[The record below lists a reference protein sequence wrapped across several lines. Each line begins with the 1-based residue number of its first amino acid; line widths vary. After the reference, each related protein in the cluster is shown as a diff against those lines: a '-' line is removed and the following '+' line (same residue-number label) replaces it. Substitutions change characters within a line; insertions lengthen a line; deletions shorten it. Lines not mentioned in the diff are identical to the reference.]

1 MRHSPFQRQKN
12 SRHIADRLRPGGGGD
27 GSNNRLAD
35 GIPRPPAPPGGRL
48 LRIGGLITLLAGAFW
63 WLGQDRDTLP
73 VTQTLALPGTEPA
86 ATAMAPASAS
96 APTVSK
102 PLPPEAPARPP
113 VAALKP
119 AAPEASIAPSNSL
132 QEANQRAIALASQ
145 GDPRQAASVLEAS
158 LLAHPES
165 GPAFDNLRRLY
176 AGFASQSYQMAIDP
190 AKAQPVVVE
199 LAHAG
204 RNISVQLPSAAA
216 AQTPLK
222 TAQRL
227 PDPQNMPSLPPIQ
240 VAVNSQPVATAAP
253 VLPST
258 PASAPAIVPVPTPD
272 PTPVVAPLPAAAT
285 PAPVA
290 APAPTP
296 LPVVVPE
303 PEPATPKALTAEQR
317 RAATA
322 AVMAAVKD
330 WAKAWSAQNADA
342 YIAAYAPDYHPK
354 GVNRKDWEDYR
365 RLRVTAPK
373 FIQVELTDIKA
384 WLIDNTSM
392 RVSFTQAYA
401 SDTLKAKDKK
411 TLELTLIDNQWRI
424 THESGR

>member
-12 SRHIADRLRPGGGGD
+12 SRHIADRLRPGGGSTD

-35 GIPRPPAPPGGRL
+35 GIPRPPAPPSGRL

-86 ATAMAPASAS
+86 ATAMAPTSAP

-102 PLPPEAPARPP
+102 PLPPEAPVRPA

-119 AAPEASIAPSNSL
+119 AAPEATIAPSNSL
-132 QEANQRAIALASQ
+132 QEANQRAITLASQ

-176 AGFASQSYQMAIDP
+176 AGFASQSYQLAIDP

-204 RNISVQLPSAAA
+204 RNISVQLPTAAS
-216 AQTPLK
+216 AQTALK

-227 PDPQNMPSLPPIQ
+227 PDPQNMPSLPPVQ
-240 VAVNSQPVATAAP
+240 VAVNSQPVVAAPIQNTPPAATPTPEPATAVVAAIPAP
-253 VLPST
+253 V
-258 PASAPAIVPVPTPD
+258 
-272 PTPVVAPLPAAAT
+272 T

-290 APAPTP
+290 APVPTP
-296 LPVVVPE
+296 TPAPVVAPE

-365 RLRVTAPK
+365 RVRVTAPK

-411 TLELTLIDNQWRI
+411 TLELTLIDDQWRI